1 MCKITKEDRKE
12 FIGQVIDI
20 FEDFLD
26 EKGIVIP
33 NEDRDTDPDL
43 EPEGSTNIYG
53 NDYDSIKEK
62 LEKLFINWN
71 VLEDERPLVEYL
83 FEVSINGSKC
93 GGTISVEAYDSD
105 TAYQKAQDQVAEA
118 LYKALPTLD
127 IEYDIELVQ
136 EEGYPK
142 YRVAYMM
149 QRSSSAEDVVDFEN
163 YVSAVDLYRLKL
175 KEDPAEIHLLKKTC
189 ENAKWSTIK

>member
-105 TAYQKAQDQVAEA
+105 TAYQKAPDQVAEA

>member
-1 MCKITKEDRKE
+1 M
-12 FIGQVIDI
+12 
-20 FEDFLD
+20 
-26 EKGIVIP
+26 
-33 NEDRDTDPDL
+33 DPDL
-43 EPEGSTNIYG
+43 DPEGSTNIYG
-53 NDYDSIKEK
+53 NDYNSIKDK
-62 LEKLFINWN
+62 LEKLFINWS

-142 YRVAYMM
+142 YRVTYMM
-149 QRSSSAEDVVDFEN
+149 QRSSSAEDVVDFQN
-163 YVSAVDLYRLKL
+163 YVNAVDLYRQKL
-175 KEDPAEIHLLKKTC
+175 KEDPAEIHLMKKTC

>member
-1 MCKITKEDRKE
+1 MCKITKEDKKE
-12 FIGQVIDI
+12 FIGQVIDV

-33 NEDRDTDPDL
+33 NEDRDMNPDL
-43 EPEGSTNIYG
+43 EPEVSTNIYG

-62 LEKLFINWN
+62 LEKLFINWSI
-71 VLEDERPLVEYL
+71 LEDERPLVEYL

-142 YRVAYMM
+142 YRVTYMM
-149 QRSSSAEDVVDFEN
+149 QRSSSTEDVVDFEN
-163 YVSAVDLYRLKL
+163 YVSAVDLYRQKL

>member
-33 NEDRDTDPDL
+33 NEDRDVDPDL
-43 EPEGSTNIYG
+43 DPEGSTNIYG
-53 NDYDSIKEK
+53 NDYNSIKDK
-62 LEKLFINWN
+62 LEKLFINWS

-142 YRVAYMM
+142 YRVTYMM
-149 QRSSSAEDVVDFEN
+149 QRSSSAEDVVDFQN
-163 YVSAVDLYRLKL
+163 YVNAVDLYRQKL
-175 KEDPAEIHLLKKTC
+175 KEDPAEIHLMKKAC

>member
-12 FIGQVIDI
+12 FIGQVIDV

-26 EKGIVIP
+26 KKGIIIS
-33 NEDRDTDPDL
+33 NDERDIDSDL

-53 NDYDSIKEK
+53 NDYDSIREK
-62 LEKLFINWN
+62 LEKLFINWS

-142 YRVAYMM
+142 YRVTYMM
-149 QRSSSAEDVVDFEN
+149 QSSSSAEDVVDFQN
-163 YVSAVDLYRLKL
+163 FVNALDLYKQKL
-175 KEDPAEIHLLKKTC
+175 KGNPAEIYLLKKTC
-189 ENAKWSTIK
+189 ENAKWSIIK

>member
-53 NDYDSIKEK
+53 NDYDTIKEK

-105 TAYQKAQDQVAEA
+105 TAYQKAQNQVAEA

>member
-12 FIGQVIDI
+12 FIGQVIDV

-26 EKGIVIP
+26 KKGIIIS
-33 NEDRDTDPDL
+33 NDERDIDSDL

-53 NDYDSIKEK
+53 NDYDSIREK
-62 LEKLFINWN
+62 LEKLFINWS

-93 GGTISVEAYDSD
+93 GGTIFVEAYDSD

-142 YRVAYMM
+142 YRVTYMT
-149 QRSSSAEDVVDFEN
+149 QSSSSAEDVVDFQN
-163 YVSAVDLYRLKL
+163 FVNALDLYKQKL
-175 KEDPAEIHLLKKTC
+175 KGNPAEIHLLKKTC
-189 ENAKWSTIK
+189 ENAKWSIIK